1 MTRIIFSIILLLG
14 AGAVF
19 MFLVDPLVRDPLVV
33 DQDDRVESGGIFSL
47 LDQRAG
53 LNEALDNADALNE
66 RINELQSQV
75 ASISAADRDRL
86 ETFIPAEDDPMSVLV
101 DLDKIASD
109 TGLKLHGT
117 SYSVSDDEVAGLPA
131 GISETRVSGSV
142 TADYVELE
150 EFLNR
155 LAAMRRPLDV
165 TELSFSVG
173 TDSDTGLPETEYDV
187 DFTVRTYQFRS
198 N

>member
-1 MTRIIFSIILLLG
+1 MTRLIFSIILLLG

>member
-1 MTRIIFSIILLLG
+1 MTRLIFSIILLLG

-75 ASISAADRDRL
+75 ASISAADHDRL

-173 TDSDTGLPETEYDV
+173 TDSNTGLPETEYDV